1 MQKLVERA
9 AKVTSVLEIKGNAI
23 CNKVRRVE
31 KEHKNV
37 ANACTTV
44 SPKMS
49 ESFPVHAIST
59 VTVTASSGEV
69 FSSPLSDSFF
79 PLMSSTGEGV
89 STNPGSSGH
98 SVEDGA

>member
-23 CNKVRRVE
+23 YNKVTRVE
-31 KEHKNV
+31 KEHKDV
-37 ANACTTV
+37 ANACTAV

-49 ESFPVHAIST
+49 ESFPVHAKSI

-69 FSSPLSDSFF
+69 FPSPLLDSFF
-79 PLMSSTGEGV
+79 PLMSLTGEGA
-89 STNPGSSGH
+89 SINPGSSGH